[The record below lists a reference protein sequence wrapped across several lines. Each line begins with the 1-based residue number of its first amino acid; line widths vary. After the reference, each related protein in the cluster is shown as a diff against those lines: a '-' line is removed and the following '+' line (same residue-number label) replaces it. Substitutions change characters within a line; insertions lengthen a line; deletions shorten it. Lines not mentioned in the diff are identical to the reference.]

1 MNEDYISFNVIL
13 SKEDII
19 SELNNNYSEEEI
31 EDMNLEEE
39 GKIILE
45 STLQNHFSS
54 FFVTNEQ

>member
-31 EDMNLEEE
+31 EGMNLEEE